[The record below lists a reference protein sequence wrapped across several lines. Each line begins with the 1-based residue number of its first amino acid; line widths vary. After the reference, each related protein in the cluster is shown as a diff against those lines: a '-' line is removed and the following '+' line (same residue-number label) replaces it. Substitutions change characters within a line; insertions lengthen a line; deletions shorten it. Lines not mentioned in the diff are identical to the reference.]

1 MIVRHPENPL
11 ISPCDVKPSRP
22 DFEVVCTF
30 NAGVARYRDEVILLV
45 RVAEIPRN
53 DDPQIVKVPIQS
65 AAEGKMVILDFD
77 RTDSSIDFTDS
88 RFVRT
93 REQQFLTS
101 ISHLRLARSR
111 DGIHFS
117 IDESPAIFP
126 ENQYEEYGIEDA
138 RITKI
143 DDTYYINYCG
153 TADLGITTLL
163 ASTPDFKT
171 YERHGV
177 MFCPDNKDVEIF
189 PGRINGKYYALH
201 RPTSAEYKHRSM
213 WIAESPDLLCWGNHR
228 HFMSPREGF
237 WDDGRVGGSAVPFR
251 IEQGWLEIYH
261 GAGKDN
267 RYCLGAL
274 LLDADEPWRILAR
287 SEKPILEPEAD
298 YELEG
303 FFGNV
308 VFNNGV
314 LFEDGR
320 VKIYYGA
327 ADTYVACAEISLD
340 EVLAGLRQTK
350 ESPC

>member
-1 MIVRHPENPL
+1 MIQRCPENPI

-22 DFEVVCTF
+22 GFEVVCTF
-30 NAGVARYRDEVILLV
+30 NAGVARYKDEVVLLV
-45 RVAEIPRN
+45 RVAEIPVN
-53 DDPQIVKVPIQS
+53 DDPGKVLVPIYS
-65 AAEGKMVILDFD
+65 SREGRLVVREFD
-77 RTDSSIDFTDS
+77 RSDRSIDFSDS

-93 REQQFLTS
+93 PDRQFLTS
-101 ISHLRLARSR
+101 ISHFRLARSR

-117 IDESPAIFP
+117 IDETPAMFP

-143 DDTYYINYCG
+143 GDIFYINYCG
-153 TADLGITTLL
+153 TADVGITTLL
-163 ASTPDFKT
+163 ASTTDFET
-171 YERHGV
+171 FERHGV

-189 PGRINGKYYALH
+189 PEKINGKYYALH
-201 RPTSAEYKHRSM
+201 RPTSAEYRHRSIWM
-213 WIAESPDLLCWGNHR
+213 AESSDLLCWGNHR
-228 HFMSPREGF
+228 LFLETREGF

-251 IEQGWLEIYH
+251 IDEGWLEIYH

-274 LLDADEPWRILAR
+274 LLDAEEPWKVLGR
-287 SEKPILEPEAD
+287 SERPILEPEAE

-314 LFEDGR
+314 LFEDGM
-320 VKIYYGA
+320 VKIYYGT
-327 ADTYVACAEISLD
+327 ADTHIAYAEILLE
-340 EVLAGLRQTK
+340 EVLAGLR
-350 ESPC
+350 